1 MQMSKFLVPVASM
14 GVALAISASP
24 GPASAAVAEQD
35 FYVRT
40 TSDLVKLC
48 STDPSDPLYSA
59 AIHFCHG
66 FGSGAYQAEQLHR
79 AGSKAR
85 PLFCL
90 PTDPQPTR
98 NEVIAGFVKWTATKS
113 EVAST
118 PPAEG
123 LFEYMMAT
131 YPCSAKKR

>member
-1 MQMSKFLVPVASM
+1 MQLSKWLAPVAS
-14 GVALAISASP
+14 LAIVLAMAANP
-24 GPASAAVAEQD
+24 GPARAAVGEQD

-40 TSDLVKLC
+40 TADLVKLC
-48 STDPSDPLYSA
+48 STDPSDPMYAA

-66 FGSGAYQAEQLHR
+66 FGSGAYQSEQLHR
-79 AGSKAR
+79 AGSRAK

-90 PTDPQPTR
+90 PSDPQPTR
-98 NEVIAGFVKWTATKS
+98 NDVIAGFVKWTATKP
-113 EVAST
+113 EVVST
-118 PPAEG
+118 PPVEG